1 MNTFTL
7 TLRLNLVAT
16 KYFYILYLVFWLP
29 NILHMA
35 ANIYCFVMVAIYNNL
50 FGGHQIQQSIQW
62 PSYHYIWWPLD
73 TMIYFMATK
82 QVATKQQFCGLQIEL
97 FGGHQIVVYGGH
109 QTSMWL
115 KNFKNTVV
123 EDTKIE
129 SFVVLVNIS
138 FQTFWLPLFVF

>member
-7 TLRLNLVAT
+7 KLKLDLVGT

-35 ANIYCFVMVAIYNNL
+35 ANIYCFVMVAIYNN
-50 FGGHQIQQSIQW
+50 
-62 PSYHYIWWPLD
+62 
-73 TMIYFMATK
+73 K
-82 QVATKQQFCGLQIEL
+82 FC
-97 FGGHQIVVYGGH
+97 GH

-115 KNFKNTVV
+115 KNLKNTVT

-129 SFVVLVNIS
+129 SFVVLVNIY
-138 FQTFWLPLFVF
+138 FQTF